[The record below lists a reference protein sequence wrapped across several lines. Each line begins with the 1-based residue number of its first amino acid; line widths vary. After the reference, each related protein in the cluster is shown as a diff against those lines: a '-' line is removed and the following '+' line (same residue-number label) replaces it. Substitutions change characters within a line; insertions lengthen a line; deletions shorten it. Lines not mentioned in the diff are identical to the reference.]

1 MKQVSVLL
9 SIAFLCGSAMAAGAE
24 IDPRQ
29 NTDCPQPDFPSRST
43 STESVRRVEKALKAW
58 RTCFRAAA
66 GQQQNVDEMV
76 AASREYQ
83 QVKTRHE
90 AWIAAT
96 VQYSN
101 GQSYG
106 RLASARVER
115 DFWENL
121 MAKGSNAGGSPRNT
135 ARRPDETLIQQV
147 AVSAN

>member
-24 IDPRQ
+24 IDPKQ
-29 NTDCPQPDFPSRST
+29 NADCPQPDFPSRST
-43 STESVRRVEKALKAW
+43 STESVRRVEKSLKAW

-66 GQQQNVDEMV
+66 GHQQSVDGMV

-83 QVKTRHE
+83 QVKARHE
-90 AWIAAT
+90 AWVAAT
-96 VQYSN
+96 IQYSN
-101 GQSYG
+101 GQAYG

-121 MAKGSNAGGSPRNT
+121 MAKNGGART
-135 ARRPDETLIQQV
+135 APRRPDETLIQQM
-147 AVSAN
+147 AVSGN

>member
-9 SIAFLCGSAMAAGAE
+9 SIAALCGSAMASGAE

-29 NTDCPQPDFPSRST
+29 TAQCPQPEFPSRST
-43 STESVRRVEKALKAW
+43 STESVRRVEKSLKAW

-66 GQQQNVDEMV
+66 GQQQNVDDMV

-83 QVKTRHE
+83 QVKARHE

-101 GQSYG
+101 GQAYG
-106 RLASARVER
+106 RLASTRVER
-115 DFWENL
+115 DFWEHL
-121 MAKGSNAGGSPRNT
+121 MSNTNGARGGSS
-135 ARRPDETLIQQV
+135 RPNETVIQQV
-147 AVSAN
+147 AVSNN

>member
-24 IDPRQ
+24 IDPKQ
-29 NTDCPQPDFPSRST
+29 NAECPQPDFPSRST
-43 STESVRRVEKALKAW
+43 STESVRRVEKSLKAW
-58 RTCFRAAA
+58 RVCFRSAA
-66 GQQQNVDEMV
+66 GQRHSVDEMV

-83 QVKTRHE
+83 QVKARHE
-90 AWIAAT
+90 AWVAAT
-96 VQYSN
+96 IQYSN
-101 GQSYG
+101 GQAYG

-121 MAKGSNAGGSPRNT
+121 MAKNGATRT
-135 ARRPDETLIQQV
+135 ASRRPDETLIQQM

>member
-29 NTDCPQPDFPSRST
+29 NADCPQPEFPSRST
-43 STESVRRVEKALKAW
+43 STESVRRVEKSLKAW

-66 GQQQNVDEMV
+66 GHQQSVDEMV

-83 QVKTRHE
+83 QVKARHE
-90 AWIAAT
+90 AWVAAT
-96 VQYSN
+96 IQYSN
-101 GQSYG
+101 GQAYG

-121 MAKGSNAGGSPRNT
+121 MAKNGGARAVP
-135 ARRPDETLIQQV
+135 RRPDETLIQQM
-147 AVSAN
+147 AVSGN